1 MDTFFENNS
10 ITDRYPDRVSNGWL
24 NLIES
29 LNLLSRLPE
38 PLACS
43 LYKALPATNVTA
55 KISLVSILPII
66 EEAPLSFFSYAPTQ
80 NTKPVASLGVHLLSL
95 AKTPLEQRKVTRIL
109 SARIEEFH
117 KHSLSQE
124 NPFAQPLM
132 DLLSQLDVDPD
143 RGEKLPSGGRKAT
156 LERPLEVS
164 TFASVIKLTCK
175 LLECGEPRPFH
186 QLCSLSSKRL
196 LEVKKKTLLMVPL
209 SEYPSV
215 AMQEEAVRS
224 RVEPLLRQKGRV
236 HPTKL
241 KQSVEAL
248 SFAAENF
255 DVPSLTRLFETHVA
269 PLARGKMGLL
279 WRIVK
284 NDSVL
289 AREPEIAAAVSRVVE
304 RIPRTREVESIKRVI
319 EKSSQ
324 KRT

>member
-1 MDTFFENNS
+1 
-10 ITDRYPDRVSNGWL
+10 
-24 NLIES
+24 
-29 LNLLSRLPE
+29 
-38 PLACS
+38 
-43 LYKALPATNVTA
+43 
-55 KISLVSILPII
+55 
-66 EEAPLSFFSYAPTQ
+66 
-80 NTKPVASLGVHLLSL
+80 
-95 AKTPLEQRKVTRIL
+95 
-109 SARIEEFH
+109 
-117 KHSLSQE
+117 
-124 NPFAQPLM
+124 
-132 DLLSQLDVDPD
+132 
-143 RGEKLPSGGRKAT
+143 
-156 LERPLEVS
+156 
-164 TFASVIKLTCK
+164 
-175 LLECGEPRPFH
+175 
-186 QLCSLSSKRL
+186 LSSKRL